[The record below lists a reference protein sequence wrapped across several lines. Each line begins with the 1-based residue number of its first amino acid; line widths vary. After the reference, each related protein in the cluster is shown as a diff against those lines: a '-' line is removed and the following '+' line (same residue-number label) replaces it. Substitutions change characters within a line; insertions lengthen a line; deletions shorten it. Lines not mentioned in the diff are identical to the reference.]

1 MESTL
6 VVEVSGEKVKAMWD
20 KRLTEIFCDLCIKEI
35 LEVNRPDTHFTKV
48 GWLKIKVNFETKTGK
63 TYSQRQF
70 KNRWDALKKEWK
82 TWKKLKGE
90 DTDLGWNLIKGT
102 VDTSDDWK
110 LDQMF
115 MRIVITGD
123 KAWTPSSGILPSDF
137 FEDFD
142 NDILGENEEENAIN
156 DVHISS
162 QVGCDF
168 DENNQ
173 KKEKHLRQ
181 ELHILKL
188 E

>member
-1 MESTL
+1 
-6 VVEVSGEKVKAMWD
+6 
-20 KRLTEIFCDLCIKEI
+20 
-35 LEVNRPDTHFTKV
+35 
-48 GWLKIKVNFETKTGK
+48 
-63 TYSQRQF
+63 
-70 KNRWDALKKEWK
+70 
-82 TWKKLKGE
+82 
-90 DTDLGWNLIKGT
+90 
-102 VDTSDDWK
+102 
-110 LDQMF
+110 MF